1 MIMTKGRQK
10 GTVKTGGRQKGSPN
24 KVTVAVK
31 ECISKMLTDYTN
43 SETFMKDFA
52 VLEPKERLIIA
63 EKLMNYVVPK
73 MQSVAV
79 EDVNKDKNSTVAM
92 LIQLRDGNRNV
103 IPNLCEED
111 EEGEENEKE
120 YE

>member
-1 MIMTKGRQK
+1 MIMAGGRQK
-10 GTVKTGGRQKGSPN
+10 GTIKTGGRQKGSPN
-24 KVTVAVK
+24 KVTSAVK

-43 SETFMKDFA
+43 SKTFLKDFA
-52 VLEPKERLIIA
+52 ELEPKERLMIA

-92 LIQLRDGNRNV
+92 LIQLRDGNSQV
-103 IPNLCEED
+103 IPNLTESEE
-111 EEGEENEKE
+111 E
-120 YE
+120 

>member
-1 MIMTKGRQK
+1 MIMAGGRQK
-10 GTVKTGGRQKGSPN
+10 GTTKTGGRQKGSPN
-24 KVTVAVK
+24 KVTSAVK

-43 SETFMKDFA
+43 SETFLKDFA
-52 VLEPKERLIIA
+52 ELEPKERLMIA

-92 LIQLRDGNRNV
+92 LIQLRDGNVNT
-103 IPNLCEED
+103 IPNLADD
-111 EEGEENEKE
+111 ESE
-120 YE
+120 

>member
-1 MIMTKGRQK
+1 MAGGRQK
-10 GTVKTGGRQKGSPN
+10 GTIKTGGRQKGSPN
-24 KVTVAVK
+24 KVTSAVK

-43 SETFMKDFA
+43 SETFLKDFA
-52 VLEPKERLIIA
+52 ELEPKERLMIA

-92 LIQLRDGNRNV
+92 LIQLRDGNSQA
-103 IPNLCEED
+103 IPNLTESEE
-111 EEGEENEKE
+111 E
-120 YE
+120 

>member
-1 MIMTKGRQK
+1 MAGGRQK
-10 GTVKTGGRQKGSPN
+10 GTTKTGGRQKGSPN
-24 KVTVAVK
+24 KVTSAVK

-43 SETFMKDFA
+43 SETFLKDFA
-52 VLEPKERLIIA
+52 ELEPKERLMIA

-92 LIQLRDGNRNV
+92 LIQLRDGNSQV
-103 IPNLCEED
+103 IPNLTESEE
-111 EEGEENEKE
+111 E
-120 YE
+120 

>member
-1 MIMTKGRQK
+1 MAGGRQK
-10 GTVKTGGRQKGSPN
+10 GTIKTGGRQKGSPN
-24 KVTVAVK
+24 KVTSAVK

-43 SETFMKDFA
+43 SETFLKDFA
-52 VLEPKERLIIA
+52 ELEPKERLMIA

-92 LIQLRDGNRNV
+92 LIQLRDGNTNS
-103 IPNLCEED
+103 IPNLTDDD
-111 EEGEENEKE
+111 EGK
-120 YE
+120 

>member
-1 MIMTKGRQK
+1 MAGGRQK
-10 GTVKTGGRQKGSPN
+10 GTIKTGGRKKGSPN
-24 KVTVAVK
+24 KVTSAVK

-43 SETFMKDFA
+43 SKTFLKDFA
-52 VLEPKERLIIA
+52 ELEPKERLMIA

-92 LIQLRDGNRNV
+92 LIQLRDGNSQV
-103 IPNLCEED
+103 IPNLMESEE
-111 EEGEENEKE
+111 E
-120 YE
+120 

>member
-1 MIMTKGRQK
+1 MIMAGGRQK
-10 GTVKTGGRQKGSPN
+10 GTIKTGGRQKGSPN
-24 KVTVAVK
+24 KVTSAVK

-43 SETFMKDFA
+43 SETFLKDFSE
-52 VLEPKERLIIA
+52 LEPKERLMIA

-92 LIQLRDGNRNV
+92 LIQLRDGNVNT
-103 IPNLCEED
+103 IPNLSDD
-111 EEGEENEKE
+111 ESE
-120 YE
+120 

>member
-1 MIMTKGRQK
+1 MAGGRQK
-10 GTVKTGGRQKGSPN
+10 GTIKTGGRQKGSPN
-24 KVTVAVK
+24 KVTSAVK

-43 SETFMKDFA
+43 SETFLKDFA
-52 VLEPKERLIIA
+52 ELEPKERLMIA

-92 LIQLRDGNRNV
+92 LIQLRDGNSQV
-103 IPNLCEED
+103 IQNLTESEE
-111 EEGEENEKE
+111 E
-120 YE
+120 

>member
-1 MIMTKGRQK
+1 MIMAGGRQK
-10 GTVKTGGRQKGSPN
+10 GTTKTGGRQKGSPN
-24 KVTVAVK
+24 KVTSAVK

-43 SETFMKDFA
+43 SETFLKDFA
-52 VLEPKERLIIA
+52 ELEPKERQTIA

-92 LIQLRDGNRNV
+92 LIQLRDGNTSV
-103 IPNLCEED
+103 IPNLAGEED
-111 EEGEENEKE
+111 EEE
-120 YE
+120 